1 MLPQPPFGG
10 EVSLTQDHEL
20 QLFLTHPRLALQYSF
35 FLPKGYEPTDSSN
48 QEFYLMQQKSILKD
62 TNTET
67 IALANPVA
75 ASLPNIQVNIKRMA
89 EI

>member
-1 MLPQPPFGG
+1 MLPQPRFG

-20 QLFLTHPRLALQYSF
+20 PLFLPHPRLASQYSS
-35 FLPKGYEPTDSSN
+35 FLPTDYEPTDSSN

-62 TNTET
+62 TNTERIT
-67 IALANPVA
+67 LANPLA
-75 ASLPNIQVNIKRMA
+75 ASLPNIQVNTKRLA